1 MANTFLP
8 LLKKLFGYS
17 GKGDKQSLAYEEP
30 LDSVIDEQRREFT
43 AAETLESDLRFALD
57 LQMQEAMS
65 ASLSGTSKPSTS
77 TSPPPP
83 HFDVDGYEGFDY
95 TGLLME
101 NLARF
106 EQDRFNQLQSET
118 LIRSMKEDLDRQTHD
133 QKFAREIMNIPED
146 QWAKTGDNIHRAYGD
161 GEGKETESLRMY
173 CKGIVSEERI
183 KDMRVSVASIG
194 VAICDF
200 QDNLLFEMKRGLE
213 NGEMLTNEGAELEA
227 LVAGLE
233 AAVALN
239 LERVNFF
246 CDNYMVYQ
254 YVSGRLLANQSKIA
268 TLVNKH
274 VEAKLLAGKM
284 AECPHESCK
293 TTIDVDSCGKFV
305 DLHLVEIISNRM
317 EEASIAVTDKVYC
330 PYPKCSHL
338 MSKVEVL
345 TCTSRESVGT
355 ETSPAR
361 KCRKCNQY
369 FCLKCNVPWHY
380 NMTCRAYQSS
390 PRPPSGESVVKA
402 LAYEKK
408 WCQCVKC
415 NNMVELASGCYHIYC
430 RCGYEFCYTC
440 GAEWKNKK
448 ATCKCRRRDVVL
460 PRVGRY
466 TAELR
471 ATTIGVCQARFG
483 SGDSTGSDRFEKKYT
498 PEKPQS
504 QKQVDRGYTVNP
516 KVDDGHQGKVPIDLW
531 RILSRS
537 PKWKQL
543 NNPDGGSFRKRSIVD
558 AEVEVDET
566 IDSTDQIPPF
576 NVADSDGEDLI
587 PRPIGRKKA
596 KSIAS
601 GSGGSASVS
610 ASSRDEIGREM
621 VEQFRAFNL
630 QEQERLKLKE
640 KELKLKEQEA
650 EMKVMQTDP
659 GTLSEIGLMIYKQR
673 IREIKEKYKLP

>member
-17 GKGDKQSLAYEEP
+17 GKGDKQSLEYEEP
-30 LDSVIDEQRREFT
+30 LESVIDEQRREFT

-57 LQMQEAMS
+57 LQMQEAIS
-65 ASLSGTSKPSTS
+65 ASHSETSKPSTS
-77 TSPPPP
+77 SPPPPPP

-95 TGLLME
+95 KGLLLE

-106 EQDRFNQLQSET
+106 GQDRFNQLQSET

-133 QKFAREIMNIPED
+133 QKFACEIMNIPED
-146 QWAKTGDNIHRAYGD
+146 QWAKTGDHIHRPYGD

-239 LERVNFF
+239 LERVNFL

-268 TLVNKH
+268 TLVNKVIDFKKGFTFCEATYVSPNEIKFAFKLAREAIISQISWSVETGAGKSLKETCAICFEDIDVTRMFLIDGCLHRYCFSCMKQH

-293 TTIDVDSCGKFV
+293 TTIDVDSCGEFV

-345 TCTSRESVGT
+345 TCTSREFVGT

-390 PRPPSGESVVKA
+390 PRLPSGESVVKA
-402 LAYEKK
+402 LANKKK
-408 WCQCVKC
+408 WRQCVKC

-448 ATCKCRRRDVVL
+448 ATCKCVL
-460 PRVGRY
+460 WDEHNIV
-466 TAELR
+466 
-471 ATTIGVCQARFG
+471 
-483 SGDSTGSDRFEKKYT
+483 
-498 PEKPQS
+498 
-504 QKQVDRGYTVNP
+504 
-516 KVDDGHQGKVPIDLW
+516 
-531 RILSRS
+531 
-537 PKWKQL
+537 
-543 NNPDGGSFRKRSIVD
+543 RKR
-558 AEVEVDET
+558 
-566 IDSTDQIPPF
+566 
-576 NVADSDGEDLI
+576 
-587 PRPIGRKKA
+587 
-596 KSIAS
+596 
-601 GSGGSASVS
+601 
-610 ASSRDEIGREM
+610 
-621 VEQFRAFNL
+621 
-630 QEQERLKLKE
+630 
-640 KELKLKEQEA
+640 
-650 EMKVMQTDP
+650 
-659 GTLSEIGLMIYKQR
+659 
-673 IREIKEKYKLP
+673 